1 MNDRSCVATSSR
13 LGKTFVAAL
22 FAFGALAAVPGT
34 PAQAHE
40 SEHESTSVETR
51 AQPAKVKAGAKCN
64 KKGKK
69 KGKFTCKRSKGKL
82 VWVRTGGKTA
92 QQGVVFDALCST
104 STYTSQVRGLRCS
117 SMSITFGY
125 GFAERWHANDDRHYC
140 DQPAVS
146 PHSQLHA
153 EFFQGR
159 TGIIHDSQPWYGR
172 NWSCS

>member
-1 MNDRSCVATSSR
+1 MSVFRSFGVVPMNYRSRAATSSQ
-13 LGKTFVAAL
+13 LGKTLVAVL

-34 PAQAHE
+34 PAQGHE

-92 QQGVVFDALCST
+92 QQAVVFDALCST

-117 SMSITFGY
+117 STTITFG
-125 GFAERWHANDDRHYC
+125 
-140 DQPAVS
+140 
-146 PHSQLHA
+146 
-153 EFFQGR
+153 
-159 TGIIHDSQPWYGR
+159 
-172 NWSCS
+172 

>member
-1 MNDRSCVATSSR
+1 MNYRSRAATSSQ
-13 LGKTFVAAL
+13 LGKTLVAVL

-34 PAQAHE
+34 PAQGHE

-92 QQGVVFDALCST
+92 QQAVVFDALCST
-104 STYTSQVRGLRCS
+104 ST
-117 SMSITFGY
+117 
-125 GFAERWHANDDRHYC
+125 
-140 DQPAVS
+140 
-146 PHSQLHA
+146 
-153 EFFQGR
+153 
-159 TGIIHDSQPWYGR
+159 
-172 NWSCS
+172 